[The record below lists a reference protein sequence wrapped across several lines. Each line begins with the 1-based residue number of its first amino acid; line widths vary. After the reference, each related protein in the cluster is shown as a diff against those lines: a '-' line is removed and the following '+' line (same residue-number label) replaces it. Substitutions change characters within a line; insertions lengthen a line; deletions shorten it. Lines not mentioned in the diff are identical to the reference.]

1 MIDETLL
8 KKLFPEKSEANKV
21 SKMTQ
26 ESLRTTYPIVTQA
39 DATNGYLTRYFARP
53 ANDDT
58 FIVEIDKNQYD
69 SVSAN
74 PRFLTASLKWKIV
87 GKKESS
93 TTPTGIVSAGVEE
106 YNRKI
111 TDKAD
116 LTFDGLRSYIT
127 DYLQFWQS
135 ED

>member
-8 KKLFPEKSEANKV
+8 NKLFPQRSEANRI

-26 ESLRTTYPIVTQA
+26 ESLKTVYPIVTQA
-39 DATNGYLTRYFARP
+39 DATNGYLMRYFARP

-69 SVSAN
+69 SVSNN
-74 PRFLTASLKWKIV
+74 PRFITTTLKWKIV

-93 TTPTGIVSAGVEE
+93 TSLTGIVSMGVEE
-106 YNRKI
+106 YNRKM

-116 LTFDGLRSYIT
+116 LTFKGLRSYIT

-135 ED
+135 EY